1 MASNFEIL
9 RPVEEDTSSTLY
21 LVHDKKRGRE
31 SCLRRFK
38 TQKPE
43 EIAGLK
49 ELFMQISHID
59 SPQLQRIVEFGTD
72 REGFFAVTETPPPG
86 EPLTTVLERGPLTEK
101 EFESVARQLLDVLD
115 ALHEQ
120 AIVHGSLRTDYVRVS
135 IDPASGWQ
143 VTLHGF
149 GQGFAAKNDSKE
161 EQVRA
166 YRCTAPEQWQDGTTR
181 RRTDIYAL
189 GCVLYEALAA
199 RPAFDGKALKELRL
213 KHLGHDVP
221 PLQKLAAH
229 APAWMCAWVMHLL
242 AADPELRPRK
252 AAAARELFE
261 RREAPPTPEP
271 PPNAN
276 VPIAAPPP
284 TPTASPHPFSAPVA
298 LPVAQPAHRHITSS
312 TIPIAAGPHVA
323 TQGSQ
328 TKQLR
333 QAAPAATMA
342 RKHFTPLSKPSDDLG
357 RARKHL
363 LIASAAVA
371 LVLAVAII
379 PRCGRTP
386 PPAKT
391 KPASSTKGKP
401 ASPSKTKPPSKHK

>member
-1 MASNFEIL
+1 MASNFELL

-31 SCLRRFK
+31 SYLRRFK
-38 TQKPE
+38 TQKPD

-72 REGFFAVTETPPPG
+72 REGFFAVTEAPPPG

-101 EFESVARQLLDVLD
+101 EFESVARQLLDALD

-143 VTLHGF
+143 ITLHGF

-221 PLQKLAAH
+221 PLQKLAMH

-261 RREAPPTPEP
+261 RREVPPMPEP
-271 PPNAN
+271 PPNSGA
-276 VPIAAPPP
+276 PTAAPPS
-284 TPTASPHPFSAPVA
+284 TPTATPHPFSAPVA

-323 TQGSQ
+323 VQSSH
-328 TKQLR
+328 TKPLR
-333 QAAPAATMA
+333 EAAPAATMA
-342 RKHFTPLSKPSDDLG
+342 RKRFTPLSKPSDDLG

-379 PRCGRTP
+379 PRCGRTA
-386 PPAKT
+386 PPAKAKAAPT
-391 KPASSTKGKP
+391 TQGKP
-401 ASPSKTKPPSKHK
+401 ASPPKGKPPIKRK

>member
-1 MASNFEIL
+1 MASNFELL
-9 RPVEEDTSSTLY
+9 RPLEEDTSSTLY

-31 SCLRRFK
+31 SYLRRFK
-38 TQKPE
+38 TRKEE

-49 ELFMQISHID
+49 ELFMQVSHID

-72 REGFFAVTETPPPG
+72 REGFFYVTETPPPG

-115 ALHEQ
+115 VLHEQ

-135 IDPASGWQ
+135 KDPTTGWH

-149 GQGFAAKNDSKE
+149 GQGFAAMDDSKE

-166 YRCTAPEQWQDGTTR
+166 YLCTAPEQWQDGTTR

-199 RPAFDGKALKELRL
+199 RPAFNSKALKELRL
-213 KHLGHDVP
+213 KHLGHDLP
-221 PLQKLAAH
+221 PLQKHAGH

-242 AADPELRPRK
+242 AADPEQRPRK

-261 RREAPPTPEP
+261 RREAPPPPESP
-271 PPNAN
+271 PSTS
-276 VPIAAPPP
+276 APLAVAPP
-284 TPTASPHPFSAPVA
+284 TPIASPPPVSAPIA
-298 LPVAQPAHRHITSS
+298 LPLAQPAHRHVTSS

-323 TQGSQ
+323 AQNSQ
-328 TKQLR
+328 ARQVR
-333 QAAPAATMA
+333 QATPAAA
-342 RKHFTPLSKPSDDLG
+342 VAKKNFTPLSKTSDELV
-357 RARKHL
+357 RARKYL
-363 LIASAAVA
+363 LIASGVVG
-371 LVLAVAII
+371 LILAVAIL

-386 PPAKT
+386 PPV
-391 KPASSTKGKP
+391 KGKP
-401 ASPSKTKPPSKHK
+401 PATMKGKPSSPPRGKTPSKHR